1 MLRKGDISS
10 PTINAPQENLNAHWS
25 VLDKLGFLMPIGNGL
40 FIFSFSSFHDLRRV
54 LAIM

>member
-25 VLDKLGFLMPIGNGL
+25 VLDKLGILMPIGNGL
-40 FIFSFSSFHDLRRV
+40 FIFSHRFMTL
-54 LAIM
+54 